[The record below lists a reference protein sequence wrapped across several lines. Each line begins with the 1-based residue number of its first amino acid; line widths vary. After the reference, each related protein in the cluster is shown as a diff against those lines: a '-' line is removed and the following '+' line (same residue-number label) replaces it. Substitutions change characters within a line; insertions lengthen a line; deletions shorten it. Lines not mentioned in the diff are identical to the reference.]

1 MAPFVYLL
9 TSIISLITLTLIVY
23 IIVSLLIS
31 FNILNR
37 HQPVVAK
44 INYALGRL
52 MEPMLEPIRKLL
64 PDLGG
69 IDISP
74 VILILL
80 LNFLE
85 KALVYYL
92 L

>member
-1 MAPFVYLL
+1 MLPFIQLIN
-9 TSIISLITLTLIVY
+9 SIISLISFALIIY
-23 IIVSLLIS
+23 IIISLLIS

-44 INYALGRL
+44 IYYALGRL

-74 VILILL
+74 ILLILL
-80 LNFLE
+80 LNFVQN
-85 KALVYYL
+85 ALVYYL